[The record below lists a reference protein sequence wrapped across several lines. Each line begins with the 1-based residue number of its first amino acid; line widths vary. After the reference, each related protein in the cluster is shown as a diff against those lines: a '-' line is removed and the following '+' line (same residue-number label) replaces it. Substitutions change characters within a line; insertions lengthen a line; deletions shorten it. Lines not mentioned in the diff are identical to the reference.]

1 MRTFWPVGE
10 AGQADYEELR
20 AAVLAGTTPANRA
33 WLRFSRHGL
42 AGLIAAPVSA
52 PVFRATVEGALRP
65 AWSPYADPRAEV
77 LAAVY
82 AILAVPSLPLTEER
96 AQ

>member
-1 MRTFWPVGE
+1 VRTFWPVAE
-10 AGQADYEELR
+10 PAQADYEELR
-20 AAVLAGTTPANRA
+20 AAVLAGSTPAVAA
-33 WLRFSRHGL
+33 WLRFGRHGL

-52 PVFRATVEGALRP
+52 PVFTATVEGAMRP
-65 AWSPYADPRAEV
+65 AWSPHLDPRDGV

-82 AILAVPSLPLTEER
+82 ATLVVPSRPVTEEI